1 MLEHPACFS
10 REMQC
15 NNRRRG
21 GGLCDK
27 SFKFRVLE
35 RARSMGRRKRPRGG
49 WPRAFAYSFLGLV
62 HISYNIPKWSPR
74 RNTYERQEGR
84 GRKRCINACGCCTH
98 SPLLLLQGQE
108 GHVLMLG
115 SAYFSPRGCV
125 KLAQAAGRRDTRN
138 LLERNRHRCVV
149 QRNHVRFMHFC

>member
-1 MLEHPACFS
+1 MNTQPASLEK
-10 REMQC
+10 C
-15 NNRRRG
+15 NATTDGAAAASAIKVLSLGSWNAQEVWG
-21 GGLCDK
+21 GEKG
-27 SFKFRVLE
+27 
-35 RARSMGRRKRPRGG
+35 RGG

-138 LLERNRHRCVV
+138 FLERNGHR
-149 QRNHVRFMHFC
+149 